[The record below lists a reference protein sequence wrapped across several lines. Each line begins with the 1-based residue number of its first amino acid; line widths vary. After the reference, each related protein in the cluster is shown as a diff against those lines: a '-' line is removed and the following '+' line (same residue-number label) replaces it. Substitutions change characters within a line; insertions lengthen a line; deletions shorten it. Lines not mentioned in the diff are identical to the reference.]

1 MLMLLFLGAAAF
13 WSGFDQSAG
22 SFTIFT
28 RDYVNLYWVLVSWTQ
43 IANPLFIVIL
53 LLSLQTYGYSWAKKP

>member
-1 MLMLLFLGAAAF
+1 MLLFLGAAAF

-28 RDYVNLYWVLVSWTQ
+28 RDYVNLYWVPVSWTQ
-43 IANPLFIVIL
+43 IANPLFIVIFAPFFANL
-53 LLSLQTYGYSWAKKP
+53 WVFLGKKS